1 MPKRHI
7 SPQSFDDILTEL
19 GDDPAIPDPHGF
31 RKPATPDAQPKIALA
46 PTPPVSINLK
56 KFGPYVGLGVGVV
69 ALSIAIFIG
78 LEVMNMQAGTH
89 IARLEQEM
97 VALKNETQSLQNEI
111 LEIEDS
117 LYDSI
122 DELKVSIHSFNK
134 NRVMSNPKPKSEPI
148 PFLSELRHWHY
159 LGVSQAGGL
168 QKAFFQ
174 NGKETVMLELGSISL
189 GEWQLTSVHR
199 EYAIFTHPKASSP
212 LTIKPKKSE

>member
-31 RKPATPDAQPKIALA
+31 RKPNAPNAPPKIALA
-46 PTPPVSINLK
+46 PAPPISINLK
-56 KFGPYVGLGVGVV
+56 KLGPYVGLGVGVV

-78 LEVMNMQAGTH
+78 LEVMNMQSGTH

-122 DELKVSIHSFNK
+122 DELKVSIHSFN
-134 NRVMSNPKPKSEPI
+134 
-148 PFLSELRHWHY
+148 
-159 LGVSQAGGL
+159 
-168 QKAFFQ
+168 
-174 NGKETVMLELGSISL
+174 
-189 GEWQLTSVHR
+189 
-199 EYAIFTHPKASSP
+199 
-212 LTIKPKKSE
+212 

>member
-31 RKPATPDAQPKIALA
+31 RKPATPDAQSKIAL
-46 PTPPVSINLK
+46 PPKPPISISLQK
-56 KFGPYVGLGVGVV
+56 CGPYAGLGVGVV
-69 ALSIAIFIG
+69 ALTIAIFTI
-78 LEVMNMQAGTH
+78 LEVMEMRPDAQFA
-89 IARLEQEM
+89 ALEQEM

-117 LYDSI
+117 LYESI
-122 DELKVSIHSFNK
+122 DELKVSIHSVNK
-134 NRVMSNPKPKSEPI
+134 NRAISNPKPKSEPI

-159 LGVSQAGGL
+159 LGVSQVGGL

-174 NGKETVMLELGSISL
+174 NGKETVMLELGSIAL

-199 EYAIFTHPKASSP
+199 EYAILTHPKSGP